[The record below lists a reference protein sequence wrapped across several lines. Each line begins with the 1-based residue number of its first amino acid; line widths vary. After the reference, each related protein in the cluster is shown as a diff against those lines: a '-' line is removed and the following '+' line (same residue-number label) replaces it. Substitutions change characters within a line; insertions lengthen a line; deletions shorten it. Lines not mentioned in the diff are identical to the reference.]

1 MTEQRPLDAPEL
13 PPVMVSPVTPVIAVK
28 APAVLIVAPVQV
40 VPEISKVGSVPVP
53 KSIVAVSSFV

>member
-1 MTEQRPLDAPEL
+1 
-13 PPVMVSPVTPVIAVK
+13 MVSPVTPVIAVK